1 MGLIGAGPW
10 ARQVHAAG
18 VAGSPR
24 TELVG
29 VWARRA
35 EAATAIC
42 AEHGGQPYDSVESLL
57 ADVDAVTFSVPP
69 QVQAEIATRAAA
81 HGTHLVLEK
90 PIATDLGAAER
101 LAAAVTAA
109 GVRSAVFFTSRYSD
123 SGREFLAAAR
133 DRTDWHGAYAVWVS
147 GALLEGPFASS
158 PWRHERGALWDVVPH
173 AVELLDAALGP
184 VRAVPAAARTARDL
198 VQLSIEHE
206 GGRLSQVT
214 ASLRV
219 PANPS
224 LGTVTLVGDG
234 GTLTFS
240 ADRMDARTAYADLLD
255 QLVQAIEGGSTGPEC
270 DVYRGVA
277 IQRILQQAEEMLSES
292 RGAIAP

>member
-18 VAGSPR
+18 VAGSER
-24 TELVG
+24 TEFVG

-35 EAATAIC
+35 EAAEAIC
-42 AEHGGQPYDSVESLL
+42 AEHGGQPYDSMESLL

-90 PIATDLGAAER
+90 PIAADLGAAKR

-109 GVRSAVFFTSRYSD
+109 GVRTAAFFTSRYSD
-123 SGREFLAAAR
+123 QGREFLAAAR
-133 DRTDWHGAYAVWVS
+133 GRTDWHGAHAVWVS
-147 GALLEGPFASS
+147 GALLDGPFAGS

-184 VRAVPAAARTARDL
+184 VTAVRAAARTPHGL
-198 VQLSIEHE
+198 VQLILDHE
-206 GGRLSQVT
+206 NGRLSEVT
-214 ASLRV
+214 ASLHV
-219 PANPS
+219 PADPS

-240 ADRMDARTAYADLLD
+240 ADRMDAGAAYADLLD
-255 QLVQAIEGGSTGPEC
+255 QLVQAIEGGGAGPRC
-270 DVYRGVA
+270 DVHRGVA
-277 IQRILQQAEEMLSES
+277 VQRILQQAEEMLSEPQ
-292 RGAIAP
+292 GAPAP

>member
-18 VAGSPR
+18 VADSER

-35 EAATAIC
+35 EAAKAIC

-69 QVQAEIATRAAA
+69 EVQAEIATRAAA

-90 PIATDLGAAER
+90 PIAADFGSAER

-109 GVRSAVFFTSRYSD
+109 GVRTAVFFTGRYSD
-123 SGREFLAAAR
+123 QGREFLAAAR
-133 DRTDWHGAYAVWVS
+133 DRTDWHGAHAVWVS
-147 GALLEGPFASS
+147 GALLDGPFASS

-184 VRAVPAAARTARDL
+184 VTAVRAAARTSHGL
-198 VQLSIEHE
+198 VQLIVDHE
-206 GGRLSQVT
+206 NGRLSEIT

-224 LGTVTLVGDG
+224 LGVVTLFGDG

-240 ADRMDARTAYADLLD
+240 ADRTDARTAYADLLD
-255 QLVQAIEGGSTGPEC
+255 QLVEAIEGGGAGPEC
-270 DVYRGVA
+270 DVHRGVA
-277 IQRILQQAEEMLSES
+277 IQRILQQAEETLSD
-292 RGAIAP
+292 RARAPAS